1 MRCRAIESNPSCY
14 KNLLIKPRT
23 HFLLSSILSLCKL
36 PKRPGEWF
44 FKIIYCIYHAWP
56 DAAEKSRI
64 VMKGSLRS
72 ALIDKKSVSV
82 CTWERA
88 IERLLW
94 MVHDKKTTTSGA
106 LMLEI
111 SRTYHKRDFLCA
123 MSRFR
128 VRFFIRLKLMVP
140 SSFFLMLLLMA
151 IKFHLK
157 KRWVQPNNILKAKG
171 SERDFLCR
179 NPKGIFIIFALV
191 FIVLML
197 IRCIASRPF
206 HEKEHEE
213 EEEDKSIRFV

>member
-1 MRCRAIESNPSCY
+1 MTGCSGKKPDCY
-14 KNLLIKPRT
+14 
-23 HFLLSSILSLCKL
+23 
-36 PKRPGEWF
+36 
-44 FKIIYCIYHAWP
+44 
-56 DAAEKSRI
+56 
-64 VMKGSLRS
+64 
-72 ALIDKKSVSV
+72 
-82 CTWERA
+82 
-88 IERLLW
+88 ERLSPQRVDRQKIRFS
-94 MVHDKKTTTSGA
+94 VHMGTSNWKIVVDGSRQKKTTTSGA

-128 VRFFIRLKLMVP
+128 MRFFIRLKLIVP
-140 SSFFLMLLLMA
+140 SSFFPMLLLMA

-206 HEKEHEE
+206 HEKEYEE
-213 EEEDKSIRFV
+213 EAEEEDKSIRFV